1 MSNVKGQRSS
11 VRIVAI
17 IFVSPK
23 RKQKAFT
30 WGITAV
36 LILFLFIISLMV
48 FPPQFKNKLLNISS
62 QEGVV
67 VIPTVKI
74 DFATINSA
82 RVKSLAPFELVETEF
97 DYIGEDQALQKI
109 SGKISAKSLEL
120 ARAALESTGLKVL
133 SLTEANI
140 GRNEPFIPY
149 YQKK

>member
-1 MSNVKGQRSS
+1 
-11 VRIVAI
+11 
-17 IFVSPK
+17 
-23 RKQKAFT
+23 
-30 WGITAV
+30 
-36 LILFLFIISLMV
+36 MV

-133 SLTEANI
+133 SLTEDNI

>member
-1 MSNVKGQRSS
+1 M
-11 VRIVAI
+11 AI

-30 WGITAV
+30 WSITAA
-36 LILFLFIISLMV
+36 LILFLFIISLMI

-62 QEGVV
+62 QEGAV

-74 DFATINSA
+74 DFTTINSE
-82 RVKSLAPFELVETEF
+82 RVQGLEPFELVETEF
-97 DYIGEDQALQKI
+97 DYIGEDQAGQKI
-109 SGKISAKSLEL
+109 SGKISAQSLQL
-120 ARAALESTGLKVL
+120 AKEALEATGLKVL

-149 YQKK
+149 YSKK